1 MAALC
6 WVFCHAKIP
15 WDLLLFTSV
24 RVILARYGI
33 TQGSLLLDDT
43 DKKRSKSTRRI
54 GHVHKV
60 KDKSSGGFVMGQ
72 QIVFLVLATEKIT
85 FPVGFAFYMP
95 DPALSKWNRQRK
107 QLKKAGI
114 KKIPARPP
122 LNEKYPTKQQI
133 GLRLL
138 DELKQNHPDIR
149 VRCVVADALYGSK
162 DFVRKASL
170 TFGGVQVISQLKSD
184 QNIRFKNKTVT
195 IEAFFSA
202 YASITESL
210 TIRGG
215 DQVRV
220 SVASARLHVCAHGTK
235 RFVIAIKYEGE
246 EQYRY
251 LVASDLSWTT
261 TDILK
266 AHSLRWLI
274 EVFHEDWKQNEGWGQ
289 LTKQQGEEG
298 SSKSLIL
305 SLLTDHCLL
314 LHPEQ
319 TARIENKLPAC
330 TVGSLQARIRVD
342 SLFRLIHELLASENP
357 KKMLSQ
363 LSQKVKELHE
373 LQPSKKH
380 MIGRDL
386 GRLEPSPSLK
396 YKAAKAA

>member
-15 WDLLLFTSV
+15 WNLLLFASV
-24 RVILARYGI
+24 RVVLARYGI
-33 TQGSLLLDDT
+33 REGSLLLDDT

-54 GHVHKV
+54 SRVHKI

-72 QIVFLVLATEKIT
+72 EIVFLVLATEKIT
-85 FPVGFAFYMP
+85 FPAGFAFYMP
-95 DPALSKWNRQRK
+95 DPALSQWSRQRK
-107 QLKKAGI
+107 RLKKSGI
-114 KKIPARPP
+114 QKIPAKPP

-133 GLRLL
+133 GLGLL

-149 VRCVVADALYGSK
+149 VRCIVADALYGSR
-162 DFVRKASL
+162 DFVCKASL
-170 TFGGVQVISQLKSD
+170 IFGGVQVISQIKSD
-184 QNIRFKNKTVT
+184 QNIRFRGKILTV
-195 IEAFFSA
+195 EAFFLT
-202 YASITESL
+202 YASITETL

-235 RFVIAIKYEGE
+235 RFVIALRHEGE

-251 LVASDLSWTT
+251 LIASDLSWTT

-330 TVGSLQARIRVD
+330 TVGSLRARVRVD
-342 SLFRLIHELLASENP
+342 SLFDLIHKMLASENP
-357 KKMLSQ
+357 NETLSQ
-363 LSQKVKELHE
+363 LSHKVRELFE

-386 GRLEPSPSLK
+386 GRLAPSPSLK